1 MTRSLYLY
9 CCLTNF
15 HMNMNE
21 LPEIGNTLQFENP
34 KFVSAVIVKLF
45 VGFVVM

>member
-9 CCLTNF
+9 CCVTNF
-15 HMNMNE
+15 HMNMNG
-21 LPEIGNTLQFENP
+21 LPKIGNTLQFENP
-34 KFVSAVIVKLF
+34 KFVSAVIDKLF

>member
-9 CCLTNF
+9 YCVTNF
-15 HMNMNE
+15 HLNMNG
-21 LPEIGNTLQFENP
+21 LPKIGNTLQFENP
-34 KFVSAVIVKLF
+34 KFGLAVIVKIF

>member
-9 CCLTNF
+9 CCVTNF
-15 HMNMNE
+15 LMNING
-21 LPEIGNTLQFENP
+21 LPKIGNTLQFEKP

-45 VGFVVM
+45 VGFVVI